1 MSSWVGSPR
10 SGFYLR
16 ELIRGVGDEHARL
29 ADGPVAHDDALDRL
43 GSSIHGERYC
53 AIDAR
58 IAVTVVSPLLLSLL
72 PSITISSLPVTA
84 AASLSHGLSIPIFCA
99 LLTGYFTLHSRTSSR
114 FHDCLSESPRH
125 SLVWLES
132 PPY

>member
-43 GSSIHGERYC
+43 RRSIHGERDC

-84 AASLSHGLSIPIFCA
+84 ASLSLSHTVSLSLSSAHSSQDISLCILAP
-99 LLTGYFTLHSRTSSR
+99 LLVSMTA
-114 FHDCLSESPRH
+114 
-125 SLVWLES
+125 SLRVLVT
-132 PPY
+132 P

>member
-43 GSSIHGERYC
+43 GRSIHGERDC

-58 IAVTVVSPLLLSLL
+58 IAVTVVCFSSPSLSSPIDNNFLTSCHCRRLSHTVSLSL
-72 PSITISSLPVTA
+72 SSAHSPQDIALCILAPPLVSMTAFLRVLVT
-84 AASLSHGLSIPIFCA
+84 P
-99 LLTGYFTLHSRTSSR
+99 
-114 FHDCLSESPRH
+114 
-125 SLVWLES
+125 
-132 PPY
+132 

>member
-43 GSSIHGERYC
+43 RRSIHGERDC

-84 AASLSHGLSIPIFCA
+84 AASLSHTVSLSLSSAHSSQDIA
-99 LLTGYFTLHSRTSSR
+99 LCILAPLLVSMTA
-114 FHDCLSESPRH
+114 
-125 SLVWLES
+125 SLRVLVT
-132 PPY
+132 P

>member
-43 GSSIHGERYC
+43 RRSIHGERDC

-84 AASLSHGLSIPIFCA
+84 AASLTRSLYPYLLRTPHRIFHSAFSHLFSFP
-99 LLTGYFTLHSRTSSR
+99 
-114 FHDCLSESPRH
+114 
-125 SLVWLES
+125 
-132 PPY
+132 